1 MTKQSHTPGA
11 GRWTAGTLT
20 YTSAGIGI
28 LFFWLLWGDF
38 AWSMKDR
45 AVTSVATLMVKSLG
59 VSDFM
64 FGLLILSF
72 PNFTNAVLG
81 PLVSYFSD
89 RHRGRFGRRIP
100 FLAFTVPFIVT
111 GMLGLAFTPLLG
123 EMLHN
128 AAGAD
133 TLSRH
138 TASLIVFGVFWIM
151 FDFGNT
157 LASSIFTALV
167 NDVVPTSLL
176 GRFFGLFRG
185 ISLAAGVIFNYFL
198 LGRAESHSMWIFL
211 GLALLYAFGFTLL
224 LFKVKE
230 GEYPPAERALP
241 CTPRNILFIFR
252 DYFRECFALPYYRWV
267 LFAIPVA
274 GLANIP
280 FNAYSIFH
288 AKSLHVSM
296 DSLGKYFAYTYIIS
310 FVLSYFLG
318 VLADR
323 FHPIRMGILSTALY
337 GVVAFTGCFFITDQL
352 SFAIVFILH
361 GVLAGCFGTL
371 TASFGPRLFPRMLFA
386 QFNSAMWI
394 LQSLSWVIVTPV
406 IGKILDLIGHQY
418 HYTLFAG
425 GIFSI
430 FGVLILLKVHRE
442 FLKLGG
448 DANYKAPDIT
458 A

>member
-45 AVTSVATLMVKSLG
+45 AVTSVATLMVKSFG

-128 AAGAD
+128 AAEAD

-230 GEYPPAERALP
+230 GEYPPPPPVKPGLKAMVAGYFRDCFSVP
-241 CTPRNILFIFR
+241 FFSILFVGLAFNYVSTVCR
-252 DYFRECFALPYYRWV
+252 NMFNLLFALNDLGLTTAQFGRV
-267 LFAIPVA
+267 GAVGGIVGVA
-274 GLANIP
+274 LYLPMGYL
-280 FNAYSIFH
+280 
-288 AKSLHVSM
+288 V
-296 DSLGKYFAYTYIIS
+296 
-310 FVLSYFLG
+310 
-318 VLADR
+318 DR
-323 FHPIRMGILSTALY
+323 FHPLRIYLAGALLVIFVNPFGFFFVHGYGTFMAMGILLAVVYTVQNSSLLPLCVKLYPKEQFGQFCSAAAMVKALLL
-337 GVVAFTGCFFITDQL
+337 VA
-352 SFAIVFILH
+352 AN
-361 GVLAGCFGTL
+361 A
-371 TASFGPRLFPRMLFA
+371 
-386 QFNSAMWI
+386 
-394 LQSLSWVIVTPV
+394 
-406 IGKILDLIGHQY
+406 
-418 HYTLFAG
+418 AG
-425 GIFSI
+425 GWFIDL
-430 FGVLILLKVHRE
+430 FGYRWLYVWDFLFTIPCFVLLLWIYFRWK
-442 FLKLGG
+442 KLGG
-448 DANYKAPDIT
+448 DEGYQPPLRP
-458 A
+458 

>member
-45 AVTSVATLMVKSLG
+45 AVTSVATLMVKSFG

-157 LASSIFTALV
+157 LASSIFTAL
-167 NDVVPTSLL
+167 
-176 GRFFGLFRG
+176 
-185 ISLAAGVIFNYFL
+185 AACRSEI
-198 LGRAESHSMWIFL
+198 
-211 GLALLYAFGFTLL
+211 FGFG
-224 LFKVKE
+224 KSMS
-230 GEYPPAERALP
+230 
-241 CTPRNILFIFR
+241 
-252 DYFRECFALPYYRWV
+252 
-267 LFAIPVA
+267 IP
-274 GLANIP
+274 I
-280 FNAYSIFH
+280 
-288 AKSLHVSM
+288 
-296 DSLGKYFAYTYIIS
+296 
-310 FVLSYFLG
+310 
-318 VLADR
+318 
-323 FHPIRMGILSTALY
+323 
-337 GVVAFTGCFFITDQL
+337 
-352 SFAIVFILH
+352 
-361 GVLAGCFGTL
+361 
-371 TASFGPRLFPRMLFA
+371 
-386 QFNSAMWI
+386 
-394 LQSLSWVIVTPV
+394 
-406 IGKILDLIGHQY
+406 
-418 HYTLFAG
+418 
-425 GIFSI
+425 
-430 FGVLILLKVHRE
+430 
-442 FLKLGG
+442 
-448 DANYKAPDIT
+448 DA
-458 A
+458 

>member
-1 MTKQSHTPGA
+1 
-11 GRWTAGTLT
+11 
-20 YTSAGIGI
+20 
-28 LFFWLLWGDF
+28 
-38 AWSMKDR
+38 
-45 AVTSVATLMVKSLG
+45 MVKSFG

-230 GEYPPAERALP
+230 GEYPPPPPVKPGLKAM
-241 CTPRNILFIFR
+241 
-252 DYFRECFALPYYRWV
+252 
-267 LFAIPVA
+267 VA
-274 GLANIP
+274 G
-280 FNAYSIFH
+280 
-288 AKSLHVSM
+288 
-296 DSLGKYFAYTYIIS
+296 
-310 FVLSYFLG
+310 
-318 VLADR
+318 
-323 FHPIRMGILSTALY
+323 
-337 GVVAFTGCFFITDQL
+337 
-352 SFAIVFILH
+352 
-361 GVLAGCFGTL
+361 
-371 TASFGPRLFPRMLFA
+371 
-386 QFNSAMWI
+386 
-394 LQSLSWVIVTPV
+394 
-406 IGKILDLIGHQY
+406 
-418 HYTLFAG
+418 
-425 GIFSI
+425 
-430 FGVLILLKVHRE
+430 
-442 FLKLGG
+442 
-448 DANYKAPDIT
+448 
-458 A
+458 